1 MVLEEPDIGSI
12 DPNILI
18 DNNWEDDELHFGM
31 PWDSS
36 NYEDEG
42 DESDKQDAI
51 PTVRQQQCAT
61 TELESFDVWTSV
73 VDRYEGEDRNDADTD
88 E

>member
-1 MVLEEPDIGSI
+1 VVLEEPDIGSI